1 MIKRPLC
8 MAAFLLMLGIFTAQW
23 LGFSWIWRT
32 PAGPLPEE
40 WAAREEEVRGKG
52 RVYRQEEKTF
62 SNQICTYL
70 YVEKTYLFIK
80 SKKYPIRNIKCK
92 LNDVEEELTGK
103 TIVFSGKLTLVPLP
117 GNPGEFNQRKYE
129 RREKIDFYL
138 ENTRLEKAGGEEGII
153 VKRVR
158 QIREYLAET
167 VNKIFPGREAGLLQA
182 MMLGEKSQVEE
193 EVKGWYQAAGISHV
207 MAVSGLH
214 MSLLGMSLWRILIR
228 TGVCGWAAALS
239 SGVLLAGYGILIG
252 NPTTGFRAL
261 LMFGIMMGGKI
272 LGRTYDL
279 LTALGLA
286 GILLLT
292 DNPDLLWDCGF
303 QMSFMAVLG
312 IGVYGKGQMKI
323 VEKSW
328 GEFHGKTGPLWK
340 SLLMGWFLWIF
351 SLPVVLYSFYQV
363 SVAGIFCNLL
373 VIPLLP
379 LVLGSGGLALFLGL
393 FHVKIGSLAGILAYG
408 ILKIYSLLGRWAE
421 ALSWGVWTP
430 GQPSGGQIVVY
441 YAALAGVWYGMTRSS
456 RIYKKKYLVS
466 LCYVCMSAG
475 LLLIINPSGS
485 LSGKIT
491 ALDVGQGDG
500 IVVQKQGKAF
510 LVDGG
515 SSSKKQVGKY
525 VILPYLKQQGIEKLT
540 GIFLTHTDE
549 DHISGAREV
558 LEEAGKG
565 WLEVEYLFMPQW
577 MRETEEGKEL
587 EKLGKQSGVKTEGLK
602 KGDQVIMGKMKIKV
616 LYPGNEDFSQ
626 DPNGGSLVL
635 SWESGGVTGIFTG
648 DLPSEQE
655 GKILLDKEQYSFL
668 KVGHHGSNG
677 SSSETFLENISP
689 EIALI
694 SCGLHN
700 RYHHPGKEAVKR
712 LEKAGA
718 GIFRTDLQGAVTLY
732 IKKDGKMEVER
743 FREKYLAG

>member
-8 MAAFLLMLGIFTAQW
+8 MAAWLLVLGILMAQW

-32 PAGPLPEE
+32 PAGALPEE
-40 WAAREEEVRGKG
+40 WAAREENVRGEG

-62 SNQICTYL
+62 SNQTVTYL

-92 LNDVEEELTGK
+92 MKGVGEEMTGK

-117 GNPGEFNQRKYE
+117 GNPGEFNQRTYE

-138 ENTRLEKAGGEEGII
+138 ENTKLEKVREEERGIE
-153 VKRVR
+153 KNVR
-158 QIREYLAET
+158 KIREVFGEKLE
-167 VNKIFPGREAGLLQA
+167 KIFPSREAGILQA
-182 MMLGEKSQVEE
+182 MLLGEKSQVEE

-207 MAVSGLH
+207 MAISGLH
-214 MSLLGMSLWRILIR
+214 MSLLGMAMWKILLR
-228 TGVCGWAAALS
+228 MGVSARAAALS
-239 SGVLLAGYGILIG
+239 STILLIGYGILIE

-292 DNPDLLWDCGF
+292 ENPDLLWDCGF

-312 IGVYGKGQMKI
+312 IGSYGKEQMAI
-323 VEKSW
+323 LEKSW
-328 GEFHGKTGPLWK
+328 GKMQGKTGALWK

-363 SVAGIFCNLL
+363 SVVGIFCNLL
-373 VIPLLP
+373 VIPLVP
-379 LVLGSGGLALFLGL
+379 LVLGSGGIALLLGM
-393 FHVKIGSLAGILAYG
+393 FHVRTGSLAGILAYG
-408 ILKIYSLLGRWAE
+408 ILQVYNLLGREAE
-421 ALSWGVWTP
+421 KLSWGVWTP
-430 GQPSGGQIVVY
+430 GQPSWSQILIY
-441 YAALAGVWYGMTRSS
+441 YGILVGVWYGMRTSS
-456 RIYKKKYLVS
+456 RIHKKKYYTII
-466 LCYVCMSAG
+466 CYGVLSAA
-475 LLLIINPSGS
+475 LLWVINFSGDV
-485 LSGKIT
+485 SGKVT
-491 ALDVGQGDG
+491 VLDVGQGDG
-500 IVVQKQGKAF
+500 ILVREQEEAF

-525 VILPYLKQQGIEKLT
+525 VIFPYLKQQGIEELT

-565 WLEVEYLFMPQW
+565 WLEVKYLFMPRW
-577 MRETEEGKEL
+577 MRKTQEGKEL
-587 EKLGKQSGVKTEGLK
+587 EELGEKSGVKTKGLE
-602 KGDQVIMGKMKIKV
+602 KGDQIVIGKMKIKV
-616 LYPGNEDFSQ
+616 LYPTDEDFFN

-635 SWESGGVTGIFTG
+635 SWENRGVTGVFTG

-655 GKILLDKEQYSFL
+655 ENLYFDKKKYDFL

-677 SSSETFLENISP
+677 SSSEEFLAKISP
-689 EIALI
+689 EIAFI
-694 SCGLHN
+694 SCGWNN

-712 LEKAGA
+712 LKAA
-718 GIFRTDLQGAVTLY
+718 EIRIFRTDLQGAITLT
-732 IKKDGKMEVER
+732 IKKGGKMRVEC
-743 FREKYLAG
+743 FREKSLAG